1 MLCWSIIAFAPHGL
15 GQEYQGK
22 QLVRAELLA
31 ATNAVVPGKPFTVG
45 LLLRMAPAW
54 HTYWKFSGDA
64 GLPSEMKWK
73 LPPGWKIGEIQWP
86 IPLKTIDPGDIQTYG
101 YENEVLLMQEITPPN
116 VVAGIGDAGNV
127 GRANHE
133 PGSSIPATTVKL
145 SADASWLVC
154 ERICIPG
161 GATLQLELPA
171 STTSQL
177 ANTELFARYRRLLPQ
192 NWPGANVATADWSR
206 VGSDLRLKVT
216 SETLANY
223 SAVDFFPLPE
233 QSTVVG
239 HPRIESRSKNEVVF
253 RIPIESSEKNLSSMA
268 GLLVFSH
275 QPNGE
280 DRAAWQIATPTVVSA
295 ARPAP
300 VRGIFTFLL
309 FGFLGGIIL
318 NLMPCVLPVI
328 SLKIFGFIQQAG
340 QSRQKILRSGVAFTI
355 GIFAWFITLALLLI
369 ALKAAGR
376 DVTWGGFQ
384 FTNAYFVLALS
395 VIVLV
400 FALNLFGVFEISLP
414 QSMTRGL
421 LSTTERKDDLGSFFQ
436 GVFATVLATPCTAP
450 FLGTALGFA
459 FSQSPAI
466 ILSMFVAIAA
476 GMSAP
481 YLLLSA
487 QPAWLRLL
495 PKPGPWMLHVKQFMG
510 FLLLATLLFLLYVL
524 GAQRGLEGAIW
535 ASCFLLVISVACWM
549 KGAFVV
555 PTASVLKR
563 SVVLVLML
571 VLVFMSGIYFIG
583 DKFHSGNI
591 ASADSRLRGD
601 WQAFT
606 PERLQ
611 TELEQGRFVFVDF
624 TAAWC
629 LTCKFN
635 EASVLESAEVRQAF
649 QRHRIVKMKAD
660 WTNGDPAITKLL
672 QHFGRPGVPL
682 YVLYPG
688 KNDEPI
694 VFPELLTKSMV
705 LEKLETSAPHNKA
718 TGMPR
723 ISVSSVVNAPAEKV
737 WAVIRRFDAVVDW
750 LPFVKSSPIE
760 DGGDPTRVG
769 CIRVLTQTDGEVFR
783 EVLVALSDAERSYSY
798 TFVSSPV
805 PVRNH
810 QTTLHVLPITDG
822 DRSYVEWS
830 SRFEIDPECEAQLV
844 DLMNR
849 NFLAGLRNLAEKFNR
864 DRAASP

>member
-1 MLCWSIIAFAPHGL
+1 MFCWSIIAFAPHGL
-15 GQEYQGK
+15 AQEYQGK
-22 QLVRAELLA
+22 QLVKAELLA
-31 ATNAVVPGKPFTVG
+31 DTNAVVPGKPFTVG

-64 GLPSEMKWK
+64 GLPSELNWK

-101 YENEVLLMQEITPPN
+101 YENEVLLMQEITPPTKL
-116 VVAGIGDAGNV
+116 D
-127 GRANHE
+127 
-133 PGSSIPATTVKL
+133 SSSVKL

-161 GATLQLELPA
+161 GATLPLELPV
-171 STTSQL
+171 STTSQP
-177 ANTELFARYRRLLPQ
+177 ANTELFTRYRRLLPQ
-192 NWPGANVATADWSR
+192 NWPGAKVATADWDR
-206 VGSDLRLKVT
+206 VGSDLRLKLK

-223 SAVDFFPLPE
+223 PAVDFFPLPE
-233 QSTVVG
+233 QSTVLG
-239 HPRIESRSKNEVVF
+239 HPRIESRNKNEIIF
-253 RIPIESSEKNLSSMA
+253 RIPIESSEKKLSSIV
-268 GLLVFSH
+268 GLIVFSH
-275 QPNGE
+275 QPNVE
-280 DRAAWQIATPTVVSA
+280 DRAAWRLTTPSAVSA

-300 VRGIFTFLL
+300 VRGVFTFLL
-309 FGFLGGIIL
+309 FGFIGGIIL

-340 QSRQKILRSGVAFTI
+340 QSRQKIFRSGVAFTL
-355 GIFAWFITLALLLI
+355 GIFAWFIALALLLI
-369 ALKAAGR
+369 ALKSAGR

-384 FTNAYFVLALS
+384 FTNAYFVLTLS

-481 YLLLSA
+481 YLLLSG

-495 PKPGPWMLHVKQFMG
+495 PRPGPWMLHVKQFMG

-535 ASCFLLVISVACWM
+535 ASCFLLVVSVTCWM

-571 VLVFMSGIYFIG
+571 VLVFASGIYFIG
-583 DKFHSGNI
+583 NKFHSANM

-611 TELEQGRFVFVDF
+611 AELEQGHTVFVDF

-635 EASVLESAEVRQAF
+635 EANVLESQDVREAF
-649 QRHRIVKMKAD
+649 QRRGIVKLKAD
-660 WTNGDPAITKLL
+660 WTNGDPVITKLL

-688 KNDEPI
+688 KNEEPI

-705 LEKLETSAPHNKA
+705 LEKLESTS
-718 TGMPR
+718 R
-723 ISVSSVVNAPAEKV
+723 
-737 WAVIRRFDAVVDW
+737 AVA
-750 LPFVKSSPIE
+750 
-760 DGGDPTRVG
+760 
-769 CIRVLTQTDGEVFR
+769 
-783 EVLVALSDAERSYSY
+783 
-798 TFVSSPV
+798 
-805 PVRNH
+805 
-810 QTTLHVLPITDG
+810 
-822 DRSYVEWS
+822 
-830 SRFEIDPECEAQLV
+830 AQ
-844 DLMNR
+844 
-849 NFLAGLRNLAEKFNR
+849 
-864 DRAASP
+864 

>member
-15 GQEYQGK
+15 AQEYQGK
-22 QLVRAELLA
+22 QLVKAELLA
-31 ATNAVVPGKPFTVG
+31 DTNAAVPGKPFTVG

-64 GLPSEMKWK
+64 GLPSELKWK

-101 YENEVLLMQEITPPN
+101 YENEVLLMQEITPP
-116 VVAGIGDAGNV
+116 AKLD
-127 GRANHE
+127 
-133 PGSSIPATTVKL
+133 SSSVKL

-161 GATLQLELPA
+161 GANLQLELPV
-171 STTSQL
+171 STTGQP

-192 NWPGANVATADWSR
+192 NWPGANVATADWGR

-216 SETLANY
+216 SETLATY
-223 SAVDFFPLPE
+223 PAVDFFPLPE

-239 HPRIESRSKNEVVF
+239 HPRIESRNKNEIVF
-253 RIPIESSEKNLSSMA
+253 RIPIESSEKSLSSMA
-268 GLLVFSH
+268 GLVVFSH

-280 DRAAWQIATPTVVSA
+280 DRAAWQLTTPPAVSA

-309 FGFLGGIIL
+309 FGFIGGIIL

-340 QSRQKILRSGVAFTI
+340 QSRQKILRSGVAFTT
-355 GIFAWFITLALLLI
+355 GIFAWFLALAVLLI

-487 QPAWLRLL
+487 QPAWLRFL
-495 PKPGPWMLHVKQFMG
+495 PRPGPWMLHVKQFMG

-535 ASCFLLVISVACWM
+535 ASCFLLVVSVAGWM

-571 VLVFMSGIYFIG
+571 VLVFASGIYFIG
-583 DKFHSGNI
+583 NKFHSADI

-635 EASVLESAEVRQAF
+635 EASVLESTEVREAF
-649 QRHRIVKMKAD
+649 QRHGIVKLKAD
-660 WTNGDPAITKLL
+660 WTNGDPVITKLL

-688 KNDEPI
+688 KKEEPI

-705 LEKLETSAPHNKA
+705 LEKLEASARN
-718 TGMPR
+718 
-723 ISVSSVVNAPAEKV
+723 
-737 WAVIRRFDAVVDW
+737 
-750 LPFVKSSPIE
+750 
-760 DGGDPTRVG
+760 
-769 CIRVLTQTDGEVFR
+769 
-783 EVLVALSDAERSYSY
+783 VAS
-798 TFVSSPV
+798 
-805 PVRNH
+805 
-810 QTTLHVLPITDG
+810 Q
-822 DRSYVEWS
+822 
-830 SRFEIDPECEAQLV
+830 
-844 DLMNR
+844 
-849 NFLAGLRNLAEKFNR
+849 
-864 DRAASP
+864 

>member
-1 MLCWSIIAFAPHGL
+1 MLPDLMRVPLRFAARWMLCWAIIAFAPHGS

-22 QLVRAELLA
+22 QLVKAELLTD
-31 ATNAVVPGKPFTVG
+31 TNAVVAGKPFTVG

-64 GLPSEMKWK
+64 GLPSELKWK
-73 LPPGWKIGEIQWP
+73 LPPGWKIDEIQWP

-101 YENEVLLMQEITPPN
+101 YENEVLLMQEITPPTKL
-116 VVAGIGDAGNV
+116 D
-127 GRANHE
+127 R
-133 PGSSIPATTVKL
+133 PSVKL

-154 ERICIPG
+154 EKICIPG
-161 GATLQLELPA
+161 GATLQLELPV
-171 STTSQL
+171 STIGQP
-177 ANTELFARYRRLLPQ
+177 ANTELFARYRRLLPR
-192 NWPGANVATADWSR
+192 NWPGGNGATADWSR

-223 SAVDFFPLPE
+223 PAVDFFPLPE

-239 HPRIESRSKNEVVF
+239 HPKIESRNKNEVVF
-253 RIPIESSEKNLSSMA
+253 RVPIESSERKLSSMA
-268 GLLVFSH
+268 GLVVFFH

-280 DRAAWQIATPTVVSA
+280 DRAAWQMTSATLSA
-295 ARPAP
+295 TAPAP

-309 FGFLGGIIL
+309 FGFIGGVVL

-328 SLKIFGFIQQAG
+328 SLKIFGFIQHAG

-355 GIFAWFITLALLLI
+355 GIFAWFIVIALLLI

-414 QSMTRGL
+414 QSMTRSL

-466 ILSMFVAIAA
+466 ILAMFIAIAA

-487 QPAWLRLL
+487 QPAWLRFL
-495 PKPGPWMLHVKQFMG
+495 PRPGPWMLHVKQFMG

-563 SVVLVLML
+563 SVVSVLML
-571 VLVFMSGIYFIG
+571 VLVFASGIYFIG
-583 DKFHSGNI
+583 NKFHSANI
-591 ASADSRLRGD
+591 VSADSRLPGD
-601 WQAFT
+601 WQVFT
-606 PERLQ
+606 SERLQ
-611 TELEQGRFVFVDF
+611 AELDQGRFVFVDF

-635 EASVLESAEVRQAF
+635 EANVLESAEVRQAF
-649 QRHRIVKMKAD
+649 QRHGIVKLKAD

-688 KNDEPI
+688 KNEEPI

-705 LEKLETSAPHNKA
+705 LEKLETSA
-718 TGMPR
+718 R
-723 ISVSSVVNAPAEKV
+723 RVVS
-737 WAVIRRFDAVVDW
+737 
-750 LPFVKSSPIE
+750 
-760 DGGDPTRVG
+760 
-769 CIRVLTQTDGEVFR
+769 Q
-783 EVLVALSDAERSYSY
+783 
-798 TFVSSPV
+798 
-805 PVRNH
+805 
-810 QTTLHVLPITDG
+810 
-822 DRSYVEWS
+822 
-830 SRFEIDPECEAQLV
+830 
-844 DLMNR
+844 
-849 NFLAGLRNLAEKFNR
+849 
-864 DRAASP
+864 